1 MGPKV
6 PVEPTDASFVDAGPA
21 PSIER
26 NVWRAQTSVPADPI
40 VSGFPSSDNERSWIT
55 RERRFRMSV
64 PIGVTTTGG
73 ADVGGTE
80 GGGTGEVEVET
91 ETEVEVEYIVA
102 ALSGFTMIEDTLT
115 GSKSLKVRLVR
126 HDNCESLQRAS
137 GVPIRPPLIPLSAR
151 IMP

>member
-1 MGPKV
+1 MGPKS

-26 NVWRAQTSVPADPI
+26 NAWRAQTSVPADPI
-40 VSGFPSSDNERSWIT
+40 VSGFPPSDNVRSWIT
-55 RERRFRMSV
+55 RERIFRMSV
-64 PIGVTTTGG
+64 STEAGVEVDEIPIGATT
-73 ADVGGTE
+73 AGGTE
-80 GGGTGEVEVET
+80 EDEMGRVEVEA
-91 ETEVEVEYIVA
+91 EYIVA
-102 ALSGFTMIEDTLT
+102 ALSELTMIEDTLT

-126 HDNCESLQRAS
+126 HDNCESLQRES